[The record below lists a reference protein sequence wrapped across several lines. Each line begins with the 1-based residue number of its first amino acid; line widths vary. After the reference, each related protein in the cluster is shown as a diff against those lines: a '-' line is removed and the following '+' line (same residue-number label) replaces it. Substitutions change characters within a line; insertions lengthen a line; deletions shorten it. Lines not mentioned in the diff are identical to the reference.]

1 MHERACTSAFHV
13 VETDNQCLVVLC
25 LSLWTHFGSNYKLK
39 GRLLVRLCLP
49 CYSVYI
55 VIIYEYM
62 NMYVFIS
69 RRLVGPVLGRFLAL
83 VVRLPL
89 TLARMPLGTLRT
101 QFLTLGCQ

>member
-13 VETDNQCLVVLC
+13 VETNDQCIVLLY
-25 LSLWTHFGSNYKLK
+25 LSPWTHFGKLK

-83 VVRLPL
+83 VVCLPL

-101 QFLTLGCQ
+101 QFFTLGCQ